1 MPNTI
6 SKKTSSRCPAR
17 ETAAQGP
24 GAYDDEFCG
33 ARPPGLD
40 VVRWLYTYTAPYAYK
55 RNVLFFLVV
64 IRSLQLSGL
73 AWVTGYVVSGP
84 IAGHSLSG
92 LWWGVASFIALAA
105 WTNVT
110 FHFRQRLALELGESV
125 VHDLRDQVFSHMQRM
140 TPSFFHRMKLGAIIS
155 RVTSDTE
162 AVRAGVQDVVF
173 TSLVGLGQMLVAAGL
188 MLWYDP
194 VLFLVVAAM
203 GPVLGWLNY
212 RFRGRLSRAHRAVQ
226 ESFSRVTAR
235 LVEAVHGVHVT
246 QGFARQQ
253 TSARM
258 FRDLVADHSVYNLE
272 AARTAGM
279 FAPLLEFNSQAFLA
293 SILMLGGYR
302 VLSPEIGVPAGELI
316 QFMFLANIFFAPI
329 QTLGDQYNQAIL
341 TMAGAERVRR
351 FLRIDPD
358 WIDRPAARP
367 AARLVGEVTFDNVS
381 FAYEADRLV
390 LDEIS
395 FTVEPGQC
403 VALVGHTGS
412 GKSSII
418 NLIAKFYLATRGRV
432 LIDGRDVRDL
442 QTDSLHRKLGI
453 VLQQNFLFSGTVA
466 DNIRY
471 ARPDATFDEVAASLA
486 RLGCLDLVEA
496 MSDGLRTDVGE
507 CGRNLSL
514 GQRQLVCFA
523 RAMLADPAILI
534 LDEATSAIDV
544 FTEHRLQQALARLV
558 KGRTSFVVAHRLS
571 TVRTA
576 DLILMLDHGR
586 IVEQGSPAD
595 LIARNDRYAAL
606 GRQYHRAA

>member
-1 MPNTI
+1 M
-6 SKKTSSRCPAR
+6 
-17 ETAAQGP
+17 
-24 GAYDDEFCG
+24 
-33 ARPPGLD
+33 
-40 VVRWLYTYTAPYAYK
+40 
-55 RNVLFFLVV
+55 
-64 IRSLQLSGL
+64 
-73 AWVTGYVVSGP
+73 
-84 IAGHSLSG
+84 
-92 LWWGVASFIALAA
+92 
-105 WTNVT
+105 
-110 FHFRQRLALELGESV
+110 
-125 VHDLRDQVFSHMQRM
+125 
-140 TPSFFHRMKLGAIIS
+140 
-155 RVTSDTE
+155 
-162 AVRAGVQDVVF
+162 QDVVF

-253 TSARM
+253 TSSRM

-302 VLSPEIGVPAGELI
+302 VLTPEIGVPAGELI

-351 FLRIDPD
+351 FLHIEPD
-358 WIDRPAARP
+358 WADRPAARP
-367 AARLVGEVTFDNVS
+367 VARLVGEVTFDNVS

-390 LDEIS
+390 LDSIS
-395 FTVEPGQC
+395 FTAEPGQC

-432 LIDGRDVRDL
+432 LIDGHDIRDL
-442 QTDSLHRKLGI
+442 QTHSLHRQLGI
-453 VLQQNFLFSGTVA
+453 VLQQNFLFTGSVA
-466 DNIRY
+466 DNIRF
-471 ARPDATFDEVAASLA
+471 ARPDAADDEVAASLA
-486 RLGCLDLVEA
+486 QLGCLDLIEA
-496 MSDGLRTDVGE
+496 MPDGLAYT
-507 CGRNLSL
+507 GR
-514 GQRQLVCFA
+514 RKWAEPVA
-523 RAMLADPAILI
+523 RAAAIGL
-534 LDEATSAIDV
+534 LCAGHAGRSGHPD
-544 FTEHRLQQALARLV
+544 FRRGHKRHRRLH
-558 KGRTSFVVAHRLS
+558 RTSPAASAAH
-571 TVRTA
+571 
-576 DLILMLDHGR
+576 G
-586 IVEQGSPAD
+586 
-595 LIARNDRYAAL
+595 
-606 GRQYHRAA
+606 